1 MTWKNYLKRSTP
13 LLCLIALVVGCFG
26 LLPAARAVSPAPDG
40 CYPGFTTA
48 EGCNA
53 LHSLTTGAGNT
64 GLGWDSLAS
73 NTNGSYNTGVGA
85 GTLVLNNA
93 DSNTA
98 VGAAALLLNTTG
110 TENTATGTDALVH
123 NDNGGFNTAV
133 GAFAL
138 FNNIGGSVNTAV
150 GRHAL
155 FTNNTGNSNVAVGV
169 SALEA
174 NTSGFENAALGG
186 AALLSNMGGHDN
198 IAVGQ
203 AALSNNTSGNNNIGI
218 GFFGGLAVTTS
229 SNVIAIGTQGQDMSN
244 SCFIGQIFGA
254 TVPGASNVV
263 IDANNRLGTLT
274 SSKRF
279 KEDIKPMDK
288 ASEALYA
295 LEPVSFHYKKEID
308 PVHTSQLGL
317 VAESVDKVN
326 PDLVVRDKE
335 GKPYSVRYDQV
346 NAMLLNE
353 FLKEHRK
360 VEEQQAAIT
369 QLKFVVAQQQ
379 REFQAAIAEQRKEMQ
394 AHLKQQDTEIQRVTD
409 EVGLSKPAPHIV
421 AGNQ

>member
-1 MTWKNYLKRSTP
+1 MKIRILFILSVFTLFFLGLSP
-13 LLCLIALVVGCFG
+13 QAQAVV
-26 LLPAARAVSPAPDG
+26 PAPDG
-40 CYPGFTTA
+40 CYSGFTTA
-48 EGCNA
+48 EGCHA
-53 LHSLTTGAGNT
+53 LNSLTTGAGNT
-64 GLGWDSLAS
+64 GLGWRSLFFDTTG
-73 NTNGSYNTGVGA
+73 NFNTGVGA
-85 GTLVLNNA
+85 GTLVLNTG

-98 VGAAALLLNTTG
+98 VGAAALLLNTSG
-110 TENTATGTDALVH
+110 TENTATGTDALVF

-138 FNNIGGSVNTAV
+138 FNNIGGSDNTAV

-155 FTNNTGNSNVAVGV
+155 FANTTGNSNAAVGV
-169 SALEA
+169 AALEA
-174 NTSGFENAALGG
+174 NISGFENVAVGG
-186 AALLSNMGGHDN
+186 AALFTNVDGHDN

-203 AALSNNTSGNNNIGI
+203 AALSNNTHGNNNIGI

-295 LEPVSFHYKKEID
+295 LEPVTFHYKKEID
-308 PVHTSQLGL
+308 PAHTSQLGL
-317 VAESVDKVN
+317 VAEEVEKVN
-326 PDLVVRDKE
+326 PNLVVRDKE

-353 FLKEHRK
+353 FLKEHRAF
-360 VEEQQAAIT
+360 VEEQH
-369 QLKFVVAQQQ
+369 KVAQQQ
-379 REFQAAIAEQRKEMQ
+379 EEIDVLKAELKEQRSLIQKVSDRIE
-394 AHLKQQDTEIQRVTD
+394 LKRSTPQV
-409 EVGLSKPAPHIV
+409 V
-421 AGNQ
+421 ANR

>member
-1 MTWKNYLKRSTP
+1 MNTRIKSILIVLT
-13 LLCLIALVVGCFG
+13 LLFLG
-26 LLPAARAVSPAPDG
+26 LLPQMQAAPQVAPPPDG

-53 LHSLTTGAGNT
+53 LKFLSTGAGNT
-64 GLGWDSLAS
+64 GVGWYSLYVD
-73 NTNGSYNTGVGA
+73 TTGSYNTGLGA
-85 GTLVLNNA
+85 GALVLNNA

-98 VGAAALLLNTTG
+98 VGAAALLLNTSG
-110 TENTATGTDALVH
+110 TENTATGTDALVF
-123 NDNGGFNTAV
+123 NDSGGFNTAV

-138 FNNIGGSVNTAV
+138 FNNIGGDVNTAV

-155 FTNNTGNSNVAVGV
+155 FANNTGNSNTAIGV

-174 NTSGFENAALGG
+174 NTSGFENAAVGG
-186 AALLSNMGGHDN
+186 SALSSNVDGHDN
-198 IAVGQ
+198 IAIGQ
-203 AALSNNTSGNNNIGI
+203 AALSNNTHGNNNIGI

-288 ASEALYA
+288 ASKALYA
-295 LEPVSFHYKKEID
+295 LEPVTFHYKKEID
-308 PVHTSQLGL
+308 PPHTSQLGL
-317 VAESVDKVN
+317 VAEDVDKVN

-353 FLKEHRK
+353 FLKEHRAF
-360 VEEQQAAIT
+360 VEEQH
-369 QLKFVVAQQQ
+369 KVAQQQ
-379 REFQAAIAEQRKEMQ
+379 KEIDLLKAELKEQRSLIQKVSDRIE
-394 AHLKQQDTEIQRVTD
+394 LKSSTPQV
-409 EVGLSKPAPHIV
+409 VVNK
-421 AGNQ
+421 